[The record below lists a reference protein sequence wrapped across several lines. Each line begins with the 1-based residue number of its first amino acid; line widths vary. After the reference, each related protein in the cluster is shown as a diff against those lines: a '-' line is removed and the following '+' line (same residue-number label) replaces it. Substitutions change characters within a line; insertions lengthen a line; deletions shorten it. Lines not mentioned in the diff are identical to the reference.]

1 MACTIR
7 YTKVGET
14 QEVKYTEA
22 EFVALLAEG
31 ELDALRKS
39 GKIDLSDVKDF
50 VKEISVKDNNAAKNM
65 GFDSAEKA
73 IKQINN
79 ATGNNYM
86 EWGEIPP
93 AEKGLV
99 SDVLSA
105 LNQKADK
112 ETAIAAAS
120 KYIANLVEEGK
131 LEEDYA
137 NDLLNTVSSNF
148 SPKFEKK
155 GSLAANFLLAEK
167 AKEAQMKDKKIV
179 MTELKALKKQMED
192 WYKGFKEGVRTG
204 KINEKNY
211 QKELSAIKAEW
222 LKAIAGNKEIGKTG
236 RKKLAAIARAFDN
249 ATSDK
254 AGMRKGIPTKSK
266 MEKLFEY
273 LNKFANDA
281 QYETKVNEAKKL
293 AKNVNK
299 NTYIST
305 FGGRVKQFTNI
316 DIKSLGALI
325 GDYKQALEDINKK
338 APDFTLFNQIFDE
351 VIEKGTKSKED
362 KEWDEIDNI
371 EKLEEKWAAIKKVKI
386 NSVEDYLEFLKNKK
400 KTQSILD
407 AFEENTR
414 AGEKSIFDKL
424 SKELREPDSKLNEN
438 IQKQVNALRAK
449 LSEDIS
455 TMLENTD
462 TTDVREGQ
470 EEEIINLAR
479 YNKDMLNKYLS
490 LEELNDLYNAIE
502 NFNDTGYFD
511 IKTLNNIRAKLEL
524 ERNFEGITLTR
535 GDKTQKYYE
544 GELMKE
550 TLNAIDSALRNKS
563 SGGKF
568 YNAFTSK
575 IFKMFEEARKNRDA
589 AGNDLAKASVKL
601 GSNNKERNLSSH
613 KLGTIFRYL
622 DTKFGGNF
630 DWLGILLGN
639 EKAISQLNEDNIEEF
654 IGGTNAKIFKE
665 IKGATF
671 RERLDKYLER
681 ERAEQFDI
689 GYKGFVKGS
698 LSEKRYQEIYDNLLA
713 VAGENGV
720 VSKEKVK
727 ELMTTNR
734 EKLFNKNEIEFLN
747 QIEKTLEKLSS
758 KALDASEIRGKTMEL
773 LENYM
778 FRDRLGRTAGDVDF
792 NASFGQQNV
801 KKVSDQT
808 KERENEGFGAI
819 ETNIEKLLDNVIRQ
833 ITRDNALQKQNE
845 YFRLFFEKAKS
856 EFGVNLASALR
867 YRYIS
872 ALEREFSNVDNFLLR
887 RIKQAAQGSLYAT
900 TAKGVAEVFVAPLTS
915 IFRSGKPIAVSL
927 RLLKTIIGQAEPTK
941 KIAAALGH
949 EIDLNNIISEKFGI
963 HDMKFKT
970 RGNYEKFTNI
980 IAKTLVGATESI
992 AVKMVFVPSLSD
1004 KFQELTGEKLNLKK
1018 LLAND
1023 KAYIDKNYFELQE
1036 ALSYAK
1042 WNTYEI
1048 VGSPFQGGDKLEL
1061 SFNEPF
1067 TGKKSPEISGK
1078 KGKSTNFVFELATLM
1093 QKFPMRAY
1101 STLKSS
1107 VRGQYGLQEGAIR
1120 SAGVLAEAAVYKISF
1135 DAGAIALK
1143 YFLALAASA
1152 VVGAAGDDEDKKMYE
1167 ERAKLAKEELDEFND
1182 NALNHPY
1189 AIVASSVLSPV
1200 FSALGTV
1207 SNIVQGGILGILI
1220 SQVASKYDNATTK
1233 EDRDYYKELLKSLEL
1248 YGNNNNI
1255 FATKKA
1261 IASSLDE
1268 RGKTPAALTIIKEQV
1283 ARATGIVGYVEN
1295 ITNPFNKS
1303 ELGDEKSPQ
1312 ATIRNFY
1319 ENATNEEISMA
1330 TKVALGIGASIDAF
1344 NVGAAIIGVN
1354 QLPFKKDIKTGLNQF
1369 ILNETKNY
1377 IPSEKDY
1384 NPISEALT
1392 ISLKPSNIATILDE
1406 TYGLTTKEIKNISEP
1421 KMEKISKI
1429 VSDNV
1434 YNFIEKNPE
1443 IQNIISNEKK
1453 RSIIKGL
1460 AKDFYDEAIEIV
1472 LPNLEPTENLRLTEE
1487 EIKARQLSKEEK
1499 AKYPSHVERDYARE
1513 INKTIN
1519 KQNYL
1524 GITPDEKK
1532 YINIF
1537 SKMSLTEKGKMIKK
1551 LNDKDRILAFIRLK
1565 QVGALGEE
1573 EDIRNLKKII
1583 DLKDLEIGDNEIKE
1597 FRLK

>member
-1 MACTIR
+1 MACTIK

-14 QEVKYTEA
+14 QEVEYTEA

-39 GKIDLSDVKDF
+39 GKIDLSDIKDF
-50 VKEISVKDNNAAKNM
+50 VKEISVKDDNAAKNM

-99 SDVLSA
+99 SAVLSA

-120 KYIANLVEEGK
+120 KYISNLVEEGK

-137 NDLLNTVSSNF
+137 NELLNTVSSNF

-155 GSLAANFLLAEK
+155 SSLAANFLLAEK

-179 MTELKALKKQMED
+179 MSELKALKKQMED

-204 KINEKNY
+204 RINEKSY

-222 LKAIAGNKEIGKTG
+222 LKAIASNKEIGKTG

-254 AGMRKGIPTKSK
+254 AGMRKGVITPSK
-266 MEKLFEY
+266 MEKLFNY

-293 AKNVNK
+293 AKSVNK
-299 NTYIST
+299 KTYISPY
-305 FGGRVKQFTNI
+305 GGRVKQFTNI
-316 DIKSLGALI
+316 NIKSLGALL
-325 GDYKQALEDINKK
+325 GKYNQALENINKK
-338 APDFTLFNQIFDE
+338 APDFTLFDEIFNE
-351 VIEKGTKSKED
+351 VIEKGTKEKSD
-362 KEWDEIDNI
+362 KEWDVIDNI
-371 EKLEEKWAAIKKVKI
+371 EKLEEKWAKVKGIKI

-400 KTQSILD
+400 KVQLILD

-424 SKELREPDSKLNEN
+424 SKELNEPDSKLNEN
-438 IQKQVNALRAK
+438 IQKQVNALRVQ

-455 TMLENTD
+455 TMLKETD
-462 TTDVREGQ
+462 TTDIREGQ

-511 IKTLNNIRAKLEL
+511 IKTLNNLRAKLEL
-524 ERNFEGITLTR
+524 EKNFEGITLTR
-535 GDKTQKYYE
+535 GNKTQKYYE
-544 GELMKE
+544 SEFMKE

-568 YNAFTSK
+568 YHAFTNK
-575 IFKMFEEARKNRDA
+575 IFKMFEEARKNRDV

-601 GSNNKERNLSSH
+601 GSNNKERKLSSH

-654 IGGTNAKIFKE
+654 IGSTNAKIFKQIE
-665 IKGATF
+665 GATF
-671 RERLDKYLER
+671 REKLDKWLKN

-698 LSEKRYQEIYDNLLA
+698 LSEKRYQEIYDDLLA
-713 VAGENGV
+713 VAGENGI

-727 ELMTTNR
+727 ELMTTDR

-778 FRDRLGRTAGDVDF
+778 FRDRLSYPAGEVNF
-792 NASFGQQNV
+792 NASFGKQNV

-808 KERENEGFGAI
+808 KERESEGFGAI

-856 EFGVNLASALR
+856 EFGVNIANALQ

-872 ALEREFSNVDNFLLR
+872 ALEREFSNVDNFVLR
-887 RIKQAAQGSLYAT
+887 RIKQSAQGALYAT
-900 TAKGVAEVFVAPLTS
+900 TAKGIAEITVAPLTS

-927 RLLKTIIGQAEPTK
+927 RLLKTIIGQAESTK

-970 RGNYEKFTNI
+970 RGAYEKFTNLI
-980 IAKTLVGATESI
+980 SRTIVGATESI
-992 AVKMVFVPSLSD
+992 AVKSVFVPSLSD

-1018 LLAND
+1018 LLDND
-1023 KAYIDKNYFELQE
+1023 KTYIDKHYFELQE

-1067 TGKKSPEISGK
+1067 TGRKSPEISAK
-1078 KGKSTNFVFELATLM
+1078 KGKSTNFVFELVTLM

-1120 SAGVLAEAAVYKISF
+1120 SAGVLAEAAVYKISY
-1135 DAGAIALK
+1135 DAAAIALK
-1143 YFLALAASA
+1143 YTFATAAA
-1152 VVGAAGDDEDKKMYE
+1152 AIAGAFGDDEDKEMYQ
-1167 ERAKLAKEELDEFND
+1167 ERAKRAEQEMEEFND

-1207 SNIVQGGILGILI
+1207 SNVVQGGILGILI
-1220 SQVASKYDNATTK
+1220 SLVASKYDNATTK
-1233 EDRDYYKELLKSLEL
+1233 EDKEYYKEILKSLEL

-1261 IASSLDE
+1261 ITSSLDE
-1268 RGKTPAALTIIKEQV
+1268 KGKTPASSIIIKEQI
-1283 ARATGIVGYVEN
+1283 ARATGIVGYFEN
-1295 ITNPFNKS
+1295 ISKPFNTS

-1312 ATIRNFY
+1312 STIRNFY

-1330 TKVALGIGASIDAF
+1330 TKVALGIGASIDMF
-1344 NVGAAIIGVN
+1344 NVGASILGIN
-1354 QLPFKKDIKTGLNQF
+1354 QLPFKKDIKTSLDQF
-1369 ILNETKNY
+1369 VLNETKNY

-1384 NPISEALT
+1384 NASSEALS
-1392 ISLKPSNIATILDE
+1392 ISLKPSNIATILDK

-1421 KMEKISKI
+1421 QMEKISKI
-1429 VSDNV
+1429 VSDSV
-1434 YNFIEKNPE
+1434 YNFVKTNPKINDIVLNKNKKSIINAVSQSYKPLAIEKVLGIKPKSEQVENYDVITNSMLIEQLIDSQNSE
-1443 IQNIISNEKK
+1443 IS
-1453 RSIIKGL
+1453 
-1460 AKDFYDEAIEIV
+1460 A
-1472 LPNLEPTENLRLTEE
+1472 
-1487 EIKARQLSKEEK
+1487 EEK
-1499 AKYPSHVERDYARE
+1499 PIVNKIAKM
-1513 INKTIN
+1513 N
-1519 KQNYL
+1519 
-1524 GITPDEKK
+1524 
-1532 YINIF
+1532 
-1537 SKMSLTEKGKMIKK
+1537 LTEKVNYINSYPEKFRELVLDKLMI
-1551 LNDKDRILAFIRLK
+1551 LELT
-1565 QVGALGEE
+1565 GSE
-1573 EDIRNLKKII
+1573 EDNYEIINRLNKKTSKNVEK
-1583 DLKDLEIGDNEIKE
+1583 LTRKEIKE